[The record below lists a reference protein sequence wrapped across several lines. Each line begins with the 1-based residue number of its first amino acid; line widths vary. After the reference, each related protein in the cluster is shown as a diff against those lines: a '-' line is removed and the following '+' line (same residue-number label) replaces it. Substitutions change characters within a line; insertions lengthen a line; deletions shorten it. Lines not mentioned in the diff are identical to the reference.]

1 GKVDCVGKSFG
12 VIKLSTDEG
21 DFDFSLPRRENKV
34 GVSHKDFEVIVD
46 DTLTIE
52 EAASRRDFTFNAIS
66 KDVEGNIVDPFG
78 GVKDLESGILRHTS
92 DKFGEDVLRALR
104 AF

>member
-1 GKVDCVGKSFG
+1 MKNILQTIVNRGGKPYLIGGCVRDSILGAESKDIDIEVFNIKVDDLIDILSQFGKVDCVGKSFG

-46 DTLTIE
+46 DTL
-52 EAASRRDFTFNAIS
+52 
-66 KDVEGNIVDPFG
+66 
-78 GVKDLESGILRHTS
+78 
-92 DKFGEDVLRALR
+92 
-104 AF
+104 